1 MLHMLLLIL
10 KILGI
15 GLLVLLG
22 LLLLFLLIVL
32 FVPLGYEGQGSFI
45 GKVPRGRGRVR
56 WLWGLI
62 SLSVSYDGEASAK
75 LRLFGIPLFDLL
87 GGGEKKERSIS

>member
-45 GKVPRGRGRVR
+45 GKVPRGRRAR
-56 WLWGLI
+56 AL
-62 SLSVSYDGEASAK
+62 A
-75 LRLFGIPLFDLL
+75 L
-87 GGGEKKERSIS
+87 GSHLPKRFL